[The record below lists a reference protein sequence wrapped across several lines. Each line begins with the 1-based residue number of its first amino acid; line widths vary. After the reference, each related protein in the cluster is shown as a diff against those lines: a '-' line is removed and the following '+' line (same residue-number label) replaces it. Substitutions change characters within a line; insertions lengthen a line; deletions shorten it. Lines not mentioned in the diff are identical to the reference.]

1 MLEKIESFNGSDEIN
16 FNEIFNM
23 EDNKNYNATLDLSYK
38 VKISKK
44 EAIEGTRIKIKVKGR
59 NIELTIPQ
67 NIKDGQEIVIKG
79 EGDKINNQYGNLK
92 IKVEIKRW

>member
-1 MLEKIESFNGSDEIN
+1 MLEKIESFNGSGEIN